1 MNQLHSRIVNG
12 LMKRNL
18 RTPPVNSFKL
28 NFADS
33 QGFDLAPL
41 ERTIM
46 GRKDTVQENSGAPI
60 PALYKVSLLLSVL
73 LVCTHI
79 LLEKVL
85 HIKKDCGIMNLLHV
99 PPPLYRT
106 DNKIEA
112 WRYSVTFPRL
122 HR

>member
-1 MNQLHSRIVNG
+1 MNQLHSRIVNV

-46 GRKDTVQENSGAPI
+46 GKKDTIQENSGAPI
-60 PALYKVSLLLSVL
+60 PALYSFPAFICS
-73 LVCTHI
+73 TG
-79 LLEKVL
+79 L
-85 HIKKDCGIMNLLHV
+85 HSHF
-99 PPPLYRT
+99 T
-106 DNKIEA
+106 
-112 WRYSVTFPRL
+112 
-122 HR
+122 

>member
-1 MNQLHSRIVNG
+1 
-12 LMKRNL
+12 
-18 RTPPVNSFKL
+18 
-28 NFADS
+28 
-33 QGFDLAPL
+33 
-41 ERTIM
+41 M
-46 GRKDTVQENSGAPI
+46 GKKDTVQENSGAPI

-85 HIKKDCGIMNLLHV
+85 HIKKDCGIMNQLHV
-99 PPPLYRT
+99 PPPLYKT